1 MGRRSR
7 HNQGNL
13 GNYFQNLKDYF
24 LGTNKANK
32 ASDDITR
39 EYQKQIDE
47 RTKKRNEERTQE
59 LSDFDTAR
67 SQAAEDIRK
76 QNKAGYDAAVSTRQT
91 ALQDAD
97 AKYKKAEWAR
107 NQAADMAVIQQ
118 RKKLLQD
125 DFDKNGGI
133 YYDLND
139 GGFKL
144 RDISSGTDQ
153 PVAARFIPSDTPIV
167 IARKGKSGQLE
178 VLDPTADQKIISN
191 TLAGR
196 PFKPHMGTPNENTED
211 AKNAQNLFNS
221 YLSRDADT
229 DLKVYGINPE
239 DIRSTTRQNHSS
251 TGDYTADK
259 KQAEADF
266 NNNQAAQAYLGAD
279 DFVKSNGKY
288 NESARNHIVND
299 TNESGKD
306 YKYDINDIEAERDG
320 KIGVARFKARAT
332 SPAAITAGAVV
343 GLPTAAYALNR
354 AYNGTID
361 SLAEMQRVPDGSAP
375 GGVAEEQKAQITAAK
390 NLKQAI
396 ADQKAQE
403 AYYNQLESSGAI
415 KPDEPIAI
423 QNMRN
428 GIEPERVQA
437 LQKVQDATAQV
448 AQGNVPVQVEGGEP
462 EAAIASRGNDSNVE
476 YSPEVLAILQMLQEN
491 SDNEDAARAL
501 ADYTYNN
508 YRGNKDLNRLGWRAF
523 LKQLYD
529 TQLMNKGYD
538 LNQYRV
544 RG

>member
-1 MGRRSR
+1 MARRRQHS
-7 HNQGNL
+7 QGNL

-24 LGTNKANK
+24 LGTTKANK

-59 LSDFDTAR
+59 LSDFDEAR
-67 SQAAEDIRK
+67 SKAADDIRT
-76 QNKAGYDAAVSTRQT
+76 QNKAGYDAAESARQT
-91 ALQDAD
+91 ALKDAED
-97 AKYKKAEWAR
+97 KYKQAEFTR
-107 NQAADMAVIQQ
+107 NHAADMAVIQQ
-118 RKKLLQD
+118 RKQLLQD

-133 YYDLND
+133 YYDLD
-139 GGFKL
+139 TGGFKL
-144 RDISSGTDQ
+144 RDASGDHL
-153 PVAARFIPSDTPIV
+153 VAARSIPSNTPIV
-167 IARKGKSGQLE
+167 IARSGKNGQLE

-191 TLAGR
+191 TLSVKPFNPNMGNAAENAADANNAKSLFTNYLGR
-196 PFKPHMGTPNENTED
+196 
-211 AKNAQNLFNS
+211 NA
-221 YLSRDADT
+221 DD
-229 DLKVYGINPE
+229 DLKAYGINPE
-239 DIRSTTRQNHSS
+239 DIKSTFIQKHKS
-251 TGDYTADK
+251 TEDYTKAK
-259 KQAEADF
+259 NNAEDTF
-266 NNNQAAQAYLGAD
+266 NNNQSAQDYLGAD
-279 DFVKSNGKY
+279 DYVKRNGAY
-288 NESARNHIVND
+288 NETERNKIVND
-299 TNESGKD
+299 NNESGQNYLD
-306 YKYDINDIEAERDG
+306 DIDDIKAERDG
-320 KIGVARFKARAT
+320 KIGMARFKAHAT

-343 GLPTAAYALNR
+343 GVPTAAYALNR

-375 GGVAEEQKAQITAAK
+375 GGITEEQKTQIAAAK

-403 AYYNQLESSGAI
+403 AYYNQLVSSGAI
-415 KPDEPIAI
+415 KPDEPIEI

-428 GIEPERVQA
+428 GIEPERAQA
-437 LQKVQDATAQV
+437 LQKVQDVTAQV
-448 AQGNVPVQVEGGEP
+448 AQDNVPVQVEGGEP

-538 LNQYRV
+538 INQYRI